1 MIMENLRSYGC
12 ALTNGSNH
20 LTNKLSVTALK
31 RLLPV
36 FLMMIFMGIGT
47 DVLGQQKSTLTGT
60 AIFTQDQLNTF
71 DGAPNK
77 SDEVSKL
84 SSGDYITLSSSSANV
99 QATLNNNQGT
109 KVRITGD
116 FTITP
121 NKGATI
127 TSITLI
133 TDRKD
138 RKLDSSVSCT
148 ETTDKTE
155 TNRTYTYSNATG
167 DITFKNNS
175 TGTSAGNIK
184 VSSIT
189 VNYTYTAAATQTQLV
204 GTFANN
210 IIGYEGD
217 KGTAIPSLTVK
228 AGSTTLNPS
237 LT

>member
-1 MIMENLRSYGC
+1 MIMENLRLHDSARTY
-12 ALTNGSNH
+12 GSNH
-20 LTNKLSVTALK
+20 LTNKLSVTAFT
-31 RLLPV
+31 RLLPI
-36 FLMMIFMGIGT
+36 FLIMIFLGIGT

-77 SDEVSKL
+77 SGEVSKL
-84 SSGDYITLSSSSANV
+84 SSGDYITLSSSSADV
-99 QATLNNNQGT
+99 QATLNDNKGT

-167 DITFKNNS
+167 NIHHHHTYQRRNNRPC
-175 TGTSAGNIK
+175 
-184 VSSIT
+184 
-189 VNYTYTAAATQTQLV
+189 QEEL
-204 GTFANN
+204 
-210 IIGYEGD
+210 
-217 KGTAIPSLTVK
+217 
-228 AGSTTLNPS
+228 
-237 LT
+237 

>member
-1 MIMENLRSYGC
+1 MENLRSYGC

-47 DVLGQQKSTLTGT
+47 DVLGQQKSTFTGT
-60 AIFTQDQLNTF
+60 AIFTQNQLNTF

-77 SDEVSKL
+77 SGEVNTL
-84 SSGDYITLSSSSANV
+84 SSSDNFTLSSSSANV

-109 KVRITGD
+109 KVRFTGD

-167 DITFKNNS
+167 NIHHHHTYQRRNNRPC
-175 TGTSAGNIK
+175 
-184 VSSIT
+184 
-189 VNYTYTAAATQTQLV
+189 QEEL
-204 GTFANN
+204 
-210 IIGYEGD
+210 
-217 KGTAIPSLTVK
+217 
-228 AGSTTLNPS
+228 
-237 LT
+237 